1 MECEQ
6 KEHLCRGR
14 PPPPGAEE
22 AGPLRPSGRTHR
34 SSGAGTGSSGADSA
48 GRLSL
53 AGRAERYGWGG
64 VWRRRVLFSL
74 EVDRLAGPG
83 PGLGPAA
90 PGAELGRSSLLL
102 LLLMLLLMGCW
113 TRTCVR

>member
-14 PPPPGAEE
+14 PPPSEAEE
-22 AGPLRPSGRTHR
+22 AGPLWPSGRTHR
-34 SSGAGTGSSGADSA
+34 SSGTGLGSSGADSA

-64 VWRRRVLFSL
+64 VRSRRVLFSL
-74 EVDRLAGPG
+74 EVDLLAGLG
-83 PGLGPAA
+83 PGPAA

-102 LLLMLLLMGCW
+102 LLLLIGCW

>member
-14 PPPPGAEE
+14 SPPSGAE
-22 AGPLRPSGRTHR
+22 AGPLWPSGRTHR
-34 SSGAGTGSSGADSA
+34 SSGAGPGSTGDNSA

-53 AGRAERYGWGG
+53 AGGAERYGWGG
-64 VWRRRVLFSL
+64 VWRRRGLFSL
-74 EVDRLAGPG
+74 EVDLLAGP
-83 PGLGPAA
+83 GPAA
-90 PGAELGRSSLLL
+90 PGAELGRSLLL
-102 LLLMLLLMGCW
+102 LLLLLLIGCW